1 MRVSDLVKMCVV
13 RKDCFENEFADKKS
27 LVILLFD
34 LNSLWIVAICCAHQF
49 YSEL

>member
-27 LVILLFD
+27 LSFSFSTYLILYGL
-34 LNSLWIVAICCAHQF
+34 
-49 YSEL
+49 